1 MDFLQSYHLNHHH
14 KNIQKH
20 LYNYTFALLNELKF
34 IMDSSAS
41 LTEKEIRFCYKSLIN
56 LIQMRKW
63 SLNNPRQAGR
73 SPDEGG

>member
-34 IMDSSAS
+34 IMDSSAP
-41 LTEKEIRFCYKSLIN
+41 L
-56 LIQMRKW
+56 
-63 SLNNPRQAGR
+63 
-73 SPDEGG
+73 EGGTTYVEKLLDCVSIPSPLEGEGRIS

>member
-34 IMDSSAS
+34 IMDSSAP
-41 LTEKEIRFCYKSLIN
+41 
-56 LIQMRKW
+56 W
-63 SLNNPRQAGR
+63 GR
-73 SPDEGG
+73 GKNFLATSELRNSGEG